1 MKAAQLL
8 VRYLENEARSSSSA
22 CPVDYR
28 ENMKLTERLQKL
40 VSPV

>member
-1 MKAAQLL
+1 VPVLKQALAEPT
-8 VRYLENEARSSSSA
+8 VAIVD

-28 ENMKLTERLQKL
+28 ENMKLTQKLGSL